1 MNNRKV
7 IPFNEVA
14 NKTQNEVFESKS
26 LISEVMSSVKYM
38 FQSAQGK
45 YSLETY
51 LEILSEFTDSEIMD
65 GEEKGL
71 KFVGGEVRFK
81 SVRNDNYVSIVIEL
95 EFQDGF
101 GEWRL
106 KKAERKIEKDRFVEE
121 TVQRLENEEETIFN
135 VEKPK

>member
-14 NKTQNEVFESKS
+14 NKTQNVDFESKS